1 MENTGIMMLFRS
13 CPTFVTDTKIAG
25 SVCMLGAKVK
35 EESTV
40 ATLLRAAG
48 AVILGKTN
56 LSEWAACRSGGNA
69 SASQGWSA
77 HGGMT
82 YGAYCEKQSPSGSSS
97 GSAVAASVGLAL
109 AAIGTEVSGICLL
122 MLSFPFTITL

>member
-1 MENTGIMMLFRS
+1 MLEL
-13 CPTFVTDTKIAG
+13 AG

-35 EESTV
+35 KDSTV
-40 ATLLRAAG
+40 AALLRAAG

-69 SASQGWSA
+69 SATQGWSA

-82 YGAYCEKQSPSGSSS
+82 YGAYHEKQSPSGSSGGS
-97 GSAVAASVGLAL
+97 GVAASIGLAL
-109 AAIGTEVSGICLL
+109 AAIGTEVSEIIFLTSRYLL
-122 MLSFPFTITL
+122 FAEGLRL